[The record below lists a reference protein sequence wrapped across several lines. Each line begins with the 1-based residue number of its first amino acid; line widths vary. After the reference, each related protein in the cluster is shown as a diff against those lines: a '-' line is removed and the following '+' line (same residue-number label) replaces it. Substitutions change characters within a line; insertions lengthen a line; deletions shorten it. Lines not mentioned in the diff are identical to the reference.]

1 MRRSLA
7 KREMSIQLKL
17 DRKIGSSHQCFYESK
32 PISRREEQLMAKRSP
47 IKQDGNELPLS
58 EEAETKLLEKS
69 NTLTL
74 KEYIDKIRKEKFTM
88 ADFPKIIEFINSQD
102 KFKQHYGAIG
112 LRKILSVDN
121 PPIQLVIDAGLIPK
135 LLQLMQNEN
144 ETRLQVMYLCDSTNF
159 VSIPIG

>member
-1 MRRSLA
+1 ML
-7 KREMSIQLKL
+7 
-17 DRKIGSSHQCFYESK
+17 YESK
-32 PISRREEQLMAKRSP
+32 PISRREEQLLAKRSP

-74 KEYIDKIRKEKFTM
+74 EEYIDEIKEEEFTM
-88 ADFPKIIEFINSQD
+88 ADFPKIIESINSQD

-112 LRKILSVDN
+112 LKKILSVDN
-121 PPIQLVIDAGLIPK
+121 PPIQPVIDVGLIPK
-135 LLQLMQNEN
+135 LLHLMQNEN
-144 ETRLQVMYLCDSTNF
+144 ETRLQVMYLCDSINF